1 MKIIHCRKWLV
12 FNANFSSI
20 SAISWREL
28 VIYMFKCWYTWFM
41 FADQYFVQ
49 NVDFLNQ
56 TVQYTPY
63 LWHRNSISRLQCCAL
78 CNLDNSCRS
87 AIFDN
92 GECYGTDL
100 LTISS
105 AHGQQESIQ
114 VFTKQDY
121 QSKYILQHLPSLL
134 LRKRPLY
141 FIDQIRSEMVIS
153 AEHSYRLG
161 KNTKDWA
168 KQTPLKTADK
178 LRKPSER

>member
-1 MKIIHCRKWLV
+1 
-12 FNANFSSI
+12 
-20 SAISWREL
+20 
-28 VIYMFKCWYTWFM
+28 M

-49 NVDFLNQ
+49 NVDFLDQ

-78 CNLDNSCRS
+78 CNLDSSCRS

-92 GECYGTDL
+92 GGCYGTDL

-105 AHGQQESIQ
+105 AHSQQQSIQ
-114 VFTKQDY
+114 VFTKQDD

-141 FIDQIRSEMVIS
+141 FIDQIRSEMVIF
-153 AEHSYRLG
+153 ARQCKFIKIFFFIYLVVRNRITG
-161 KNTKDWA
+161 IVQK
-168 KQTPLKTADK
+168 
-178 LRKPSER
+178 